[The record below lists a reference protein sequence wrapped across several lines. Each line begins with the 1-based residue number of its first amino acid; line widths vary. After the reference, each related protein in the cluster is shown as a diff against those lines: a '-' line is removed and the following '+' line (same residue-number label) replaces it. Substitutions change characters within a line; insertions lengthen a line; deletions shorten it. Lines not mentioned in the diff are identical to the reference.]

1 MTLEY
6 LKQNWVSHEDPD
18 LQKTMWDRA
27 AVNYKKKPV
36 PDFETNSFL
45 QFMEEHVPLHEIR
58 SSLDIGCGAGAY
70 SLALASR
77 IDHVTGVDISP
88 AMISAANGQ
97 AEKMGLSN
105 ASFSCVNWSSTDID
119 AAGYR
124 SAFDLVFAH
133 MTPAISSYDTFHK
146 MVSCSRRYCILQ
158 SNTRRR
164 DRILDRTLKLMG
176 IDSSQVFRDDEISFC
191 FDYLWLNGYEP
202 QIFYHQEVWTPVRT
216 LENSLHWCLDRAR
229 LHQEITPEQ
238 EQIAGEYLESQAVDG
253 MVQEHVDTTIV
264 TMFWE
269 MI

>member
-27 AVNYKKKPV
+27 AVNYEKKPV

-45 QFMEEHVPLHEIR
+45 QFVEKHVPLHEIR

-77 IDHVTGVDISP
+77 INHVTGVDISP
-88 AMISAANGQ
+88 AMINAANGQ
-97 AEKMGLSN
+97 AEKMG
-105 ASFSCVNWSSTDID
+105 
-119 AAGYR
+119 
-124 SAFDLVFAH
+124 
-133 MTPAISSYDTFHK
+133 
-146 MVSCSRRYCILQ
+146 
-158 SNTRRR
+158 
-164 DRILDRTLKLMG
+164 
-176 IDSSQVFRDDEISFC
+176 IDSSQAFRDDEIPFC

-238 EQIAGEYLESQAVDG
+238 EQIAGKYLESQAVDG

-269 MI
+269 VI